1 MQGWET
7 VLHLDIYMKTL
18 AKQLLKQSL
27 QMEEIK
33 KKKKKAMQASS
44 NYLVATGNN

>member
-33 KKKKKAMQASS
+33 KKKAMQASS

>member
-33 KKKKKAMQASS
+33 KKKK
-44 NYLVATGNN
+44 GNAGKF